1 MKSLKE
7 IYLAGGCFWGVE
19 RFMKNVYGVVGT
31 MCGYANGKIENP
43 TYEQVCYYETD
54 HAETVKVI
62 YDTKKADLKFI
73 LTMYFKIIDPTQVD
87 QQGPDMGRQYR
98 TGIYFTD
105 SADEQI
111 IQEELKKLKK
121 SYPHELIVVECKPL
135 ENFYTAEEYHQNYLD
150 KNPGGYCHIHYS
162 DMKKAFYTY
171 PILDFAMEFPKP
183 DDEKISTMLTP
194 LQFEVTQ
201 NSLTEPP
208 FENQYNDFFEE
219 GIYVDL
225 ITGEPLF
232 SSKDK
237 FKCDCGWPSFFKPID
252 ERCVEYKEDTS
263 FGMNRTEVICRSSK
277 AHLGHVF
284 SDINIEGNTRRF
296 CINSAAVMF
305 IPKDKLNKNGLNEL
319 NILF

>member
-19 RFMKNVYGVVGT
+19 RFMKNVYGVVST
-31 MCGYANGKIENP
+31 MCGYANGKTENP

-135 ENFYTAEEYHQNYLD
+135 ENFYTAEEYHQN
-150 KNPGGYCHIHYS
+150 
-162 DMKKAFYTY
+162 
-171 PILDFAMEFPKP
+171 
-183 DDEKISTMLTP
+183 
-194 LQFEVTQ
+194 
-201 NSLTEPP
+201 
-208 FENQYNDFFEE
+208 
-219 GIYVDL
+219 
-225 ITGEPLF
+225 
-232 SSKDK
+232 
-237 FKCDCGWPSFFKPID
+237 
-252 ERCVEYKEDTS
+252 
-263 FGMNRTEVICRSSK
+263 
-277 AHLGHVF
+277 
-284 SDINIEGNTRRF
+284 
-296 CINSAAVMF
+296 
-305 IPKDKLNKNGLNEL
+305 
-319 NILF
+319 